1 MNVYVFK
8 LTNGDDVIGFMENPV
23 LPNQEFYNIVDP
35 MNIVGARDE
44 GGSMGMRLR
53 STLLLGSEDVL
64 TIAGR
69 HVVTYYKPIP
79 QLADYYQRAAEYAKR
94 FTKPVIHEQIELAIN
109 DINRDLEDAETDEQ
123 DAKQIGDLINTIIKS
138 TLH

>member
-1 MNVYVFK
+1 MSVYVFK
-8 LTNGDDVIGFMENPV
+8 LTNGDDVIGFVESPV
-23 LPNQEFYNIVDP
+23 LPNEEFYNIVDP
-35 MNIVGARDE
+35 MSIVGGRDE
-44 GGSMGMRLR
+44 TGSMGMRLC

-79 QLADYYQRAAEYAKR
+79 QLAEYYQRAAEYAKR
-94 FTKPVIHEQIELAIN
+94 FTKPVIYEQIELAIK
-109 DINRDLEDAETDEQ
+109 DINRDLEDEQ